1 MMGSLILW
9 ISMLST
15 PSEPSKSNLFVK
27 VSGVLPK
34 IASYTEL
41 VPSRSTNTEKGAT
54 DANCEGVR
62 DQHHIGSIFVGL
74 FAILV
79 DGMNSVI

>member
-1 MMGSLILW
+1 MSAGVKQHDRLLDFVDFHA
-9 ISMLST
+9 ST
-15 PSEPSKSNLFVK
+15 PSEPSKSNL
-27 VSGVLPK
+27 LK

-54 DANCEGVR
+54 DANCEGVC
-62 DQHHIGSIFVGL
+62 DQKHIVSIFVSL